1 MATSTQASRSIYN
14 TFDIDADYI
23 DFNGQPGSGDD
34 VHLTAH
40 AGSKFILES
49 DTQVPEGK
57 KFLVSQVCDKNG
69 VEIFSKD
76 ETNNRI
82 KFNVPIDLNNNAL
95 VNNPGGGGG
104 SGPTTTSAISSENLS
119 GQTLED
125 ELDALT
131 AQQTANTNSITTLN
145 TNVATNTSSIGTL
158 NTNVAANT
166 SGLTAT
172 NLQVQTNTLATTAN
186 AGAITGLQTT
196 QGTLNTN
203 VSALQATATAHT
215 SDIAALQGNDTTQD
229 TNITNLQTT
238 QGTQATSI
246 TNLQTTQGTQAT
258 DITNLQT
265 AAATALTD
273 ITNLQTT
280 QGTQATSITNLS
292 TQQATNTGNIT
303 TNTTNITTNTGNI
316 TALTTQQNLNTAAIA
331 SNTART
337 SNLTADRILISS
349 AVGTIN
355 TAGIGVTD
363 VATKNSGNSFN
374 APLGN
379 PPTQNSFDTITA
391 STVTNTGTTES
402 ASYTQGGAALNFS
415 HLAGSATTA
424 QLPTQVVRTD
434 VPDQTIQG
442 NAASS
447 SLTKVTLDNTHAT
460 GTSQLALQKRS
471 TGGVLEGGISIIQTT
486 SGTSIT
492 GQAPS
497 GQNPDIS
504 ITPANGSLAMTIGGL
519 ESRFHNNL
527 KIIGSLSGA
536 ARSDNK
542 NYIFRTIGSTGAG
555 DVLLEE
561 DVLKRPTTGVPAQGF
576 NPSNS
581 SLIEY
586 SSLGVPSYKETSNF
600 LIKPSNSNPSVPS
613 FIEVQTGGGFAYR
626 PSTFIPLPGGAL
638 PSANENVVFVNP
650 AGTSY
655 VNRSNLIERPGNANP
670 TSGTKLI
677 TINNVGT
684 RAYKDLGQFI
694 TTPSNANPSAD
705 SVVQISSTGVQSY
718 VAVSSLGGGGI
729 QKPGGSNPGQPSLV
743 SLDAGGTETY
753 LAESNLVKTTVASQT
768 ISTTTAAAN
777 FTLSCGS
784 TTLADET
791 TFRVERTGGV
801 GDNFI
806 EFVPKRGTFAEWRTK
821 NDLRVLVNGQ
831 TKLGIGNHT
840 VDFFKPLVMQNG
852 HDIRLQQTFVAPANS
867 SSTGSFGT
875 IGFDSTHLYIAVG
888 TNSWKRVALSTF

>member
-1 MATSTQASRSIYN
+1 MALPPTQAKRSIYN

-23 DFNGQPGSGDD
+23 DFNGQPGSSDD

-40 AGSKFILES
+40 SNSKIILES
-49 DTQVPEGK
+49 DTQVPDGK
-57 KFLVSQVCDKNG
+57 KFLVSSVCDKDG

-76 ETNNRI
+76 ATNNRI
-82 KFNVPIDLNNNAL
+82 KFNIPIDLNNNAL
-95 VNNPGGGGG
+95 VNNPGGSGGG
-104 SGPTTTSAISSENLS
+104 GATTTSGIQSENLS

-131 AQQTANTNSITTLN
+131 AQQTANTTSIATLN
-145 TNVATNTSSIGTL
+145 TNVASNTTAIGNNTTNITN
-158 NTNVAANT
+158 NTNAV
-166 SGLTAT
+166 TAM
-172 NLQVQTNTLATTAN
+172 NLQQQTNTLAIQTNGT
-186 AGAITGLQTT
+186 AITGLQTT

-246 TNLQTTQGTQAT
+246 TNLQTTQGTQ
-258 DITNLQT
+258 
-265 AAATALTD
+265 
-273 ITNLQTT
+273 
-280 QGTQATSITNLS
+280 
-292 TQQATNTGNIT
+292 GNS
-303 TNTTNITTNTGNI
+303 I

-337 SNLTADRILISS
+337 SNLTANRILISS
-349 AVGTIN
+349 ATGTIN

-363 VATKNSGNSFN
+363 VATLNSGNSFN

-379 PPTQNSFDTITA
+379 PPTQNSFDTVTA

-424 QLPTQVVRTD
+424 QLPTTLVRTD

-442 NAASS
+442 NASSS

-460 GTSQLALQKRS
+460 GTSNLVLQKRT
-471 TGGVLEGGISIIQTT
+471 TGGVLEGGLTIQQTT
-486 SGTSIT
+486 SGTNIT
-492 GQAPS
+492 GQAPA
-497 GQNPDIS
+497 GQTPDIS

-527 KIIGSLSGA
+527 KIIGSMSGA

-542 NYIFRTIGSTGAG
+542 DYIFKTIGSTGTG
-555 DVLLEE
+555 DVLLLE
-561 DVLKRPTTGVPAQGF
+561 DVIRRPTTGAPAAGF
-576 NPSNS
+576 NPTNS
-581 SLIEY
+581 SLIEVN
-586 SSLGVPSYKETSNF
+586 SSGVPSYKETSNF
-600 LIKPSNSNPSVPS
+600 ISKPSSSNPSVPS
-613 FIEVQTGGGFAYR
+613 FIEVQTGGGFSYR
-626 PSTFIPLPGGAL
+626 PSSFAPLPGGLL
-638 PSANENVVFVNP
+638 PSQNENFLLLNP

-655 VNRSNLIERPGNANP
+655 LDRANIIERPGGSNP

-684 RAYKDLGQFI
+684 RAYKDLGQFL
-694 TTPSNANPSAD
+694 TTVGGSNPSVD
-705 SVVQISSTGVQSY
+705 SFIKISSTGVQSY
-718 VAVSSLGGGGI
+718 VAESSLGGGGI
-729 QKPGGSNPGQPSLV
+729 QKPGNSNPGQSSLIR
-743 SLDAGGTETY
+743 LDTAGTETY
-753 LAESNLVKTTVASQT
+753 LAESELIKTNVASQSIT
-768 ISTTTAAAN
+768 SSAAAVSFN
-777 FTLSCGS
+777 VNCSS
-784 TTLADET
+784 TTLADEASLKI
-791 TFRVERTGGV
+791 ERSGGV

-821 NDLRVLVNGQ
+821 NDLRVVVNGQ
-831 TKLGIGNHT
+831 TKMGVGNHT
-840 VDFFKPLVMQNG
+840 VDFFKPIVLQNG
-852 HDIRLQQTFVAPANS
+852 NDLRLQQSFVAPANS
-867 SSTGSFGT
+867 NSTGSFGT
-875 IGFDSTHLYIAVG
+875 IGFDSSHLYIAVG

>member
-1 MATSTQASRSIYN
+1 MASTQAKRSIYN

-40 AGSKFILES
+40 DGSKFILES

-104 SGPTTTSAISSENLS
+104 SAPSTTSAINSENLP
-119 GQTLED
+119 GQTLEA

-131 AQQTANTNSITTLN
+131 AQQTANTTSIGTLN
-145 TNVATNTSSIGTL
+145 TNVASNTTSIGTL

-186 AGAITGLQTT
+186 AGAITGLQGQQTT
-196 QGTLNTN
+196 NSN
-203 VSALQATATAHT
+203 AISSLQATATAHT
-215 SDIAALQGNDTTQD
+215 SDISTLQGNDTTQD
-229 TNITNLQTT
+229 TN
-238 QGTQATSI
+238 
-246 TNLQTTQGTQAT
+246 
-258 DITNLQT
+258 ITNLQT

-280 QGTQATSITNLS
+280 QATQGTNITNLQT
-292 TQQATNTGNIT
+292 TQGTQGNS
-303 TNTTNITTNTGNI
+303 I
-316 TALTTQQNLNTAAIA
+316 TALQTQQNLNVAAIA

-337 SNLTADRILISS
+337 SNLTADRVLISS

-355 TAGIGVTD
+355 TAGVGITD
-363 VATKNSGNSFN
+363 LATKNSSNSFN

-379 PPTQNSFDTITA
+379 PATQNSFDTITA
-391 STVTNTGTTES
+391 STITNTGATES
-402 ASYTQGGAALNFS
+402 ASYTQGSAPLNFS

-424 QLPTQVVRTD
+424 QLPTTLVRTD

-442 NAASS
+442 NAATS
-447 SLTKVTLDNTHAT
+447 SLTKITLDNTHAT
-460 GTSQLALQKRS
+460 GTSNFVLQKRS
-471 TGGVLEGGISIIQTT
+471 TVGVLEGGLTIQQTT
-486 SGTSIT
+486 TGTNIT
-492 GQAPS
+492 GQAPA

-527 KIIGSLSGA
+527 KIIGSMSGA

-542 NYIFRTIGSTGAG
+542 DYIFKTIGSTGTG
-555 DVLLEE
+555 DVLLLE
-561 DVLKRPTTGVPAQGF
+561 DVLQRPTTGVPAQGF
-576 NPSNS
+576 NPTNS
-581 SLIEY
+581 SLVEFN
-586 SSLGVPSYKETSNF
+586 SSGVPSYKETSNF
-600 LIKPSNSNPSVPS
+600 LTKPGLVNPSLPS
-613 FIEVQTGGGFAYR
+613 FIEVQTGGGFAYK

-718 VAVSSLGGGGI
+718 VAVSSLGGGI
-729 QKPGGSNPGQPSLV
+729 QKPGSSNPGQQSLISISTSGV
-743 SLDAGGTETY
+743 ETY
-753 LAESNLVKTTVASQT
+753 SAEGNFIKNNVAAQT
-768 ISTTTAAAN
+768 ITTSTASAS
-777 FTLSCGS
+777 FDVVCSS
-784 TTLADET
+784 TNIAHEASMKI
-791 TFRVERTGGV
+791 ERTGGV

-806 EFVPKRGTFAEWRTK
+806 EFRPKRGTFAEWECK
-821 NDLRVLVNGQ
+821 NDLRILINGQ
-831 TKLGIGNHT
+831 TKLGVGNHT

-852 HDIRLQQTFVAPANS
+852 HDIRLQQTFSAPANS